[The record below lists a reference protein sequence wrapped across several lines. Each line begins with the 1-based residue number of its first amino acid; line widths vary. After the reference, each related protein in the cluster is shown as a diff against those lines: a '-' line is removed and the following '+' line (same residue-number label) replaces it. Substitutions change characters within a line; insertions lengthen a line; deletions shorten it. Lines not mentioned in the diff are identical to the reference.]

1 MSKSAT
7 FSGSRGNYLTLTMS
21 SGIVSQ
27 NLTTTKIRIWIDLS
41 SSGPASLSGIRNA
54 GVEIHVGSGSAIEGV
69 DVNIGRDSTKRLL
82 IKEYNISNNA
92 DGSGKV
98 DFSAKLPI
106 EVAGY
111 GTASVSDSITWGV
124 QVQPSDFT
132 IPEITLS
139 KEFVIDVQ
147 QKSDGV
153 KHNLYVTNTTG
164 TDAIRLGF
172 GDEDPTWKINYDIL
186 KKYTT
191 SDKISL
197 SFKLETYYNGNK
209 VGEATKNT
217 LIDIPAEIVPITT
230 TPFVVDTAKNVANV
244 TGGAVLVQLLS
255 APQIKATASGIWG
268 ATIDRIEYRTSKGT
282 VDDQGYIKN
291 LIEAGPISVGYR
303 AKDSRGRWSIW
314 SERTVDVLP
323 YTPPALSFSATRGG
337 DATQVAITRN
347 AVISPLM
354 VKGSQRNKMTLS
366 FKVKENNSS
375 TLQNDNGPGGSWMTV
390 HELINSPANLNNR
403 YDENKSYIV
412 EGTLSDNF
420 TSVTYQ
426 ARFYG
431 KRYVHAYD
439 KDGRLGVG
447 KHPSQSIPYGS
458 VDAVGGYYVD
468 GVPISEVSSPIKKQT
483 IGLPWGNQ
491 CTAVRSGNLVTLSV
505 TGLGKVGVPT
515 RLAKAGETVPV
526 GYRPASSAVLFCT
539 IGNPNDGVKL
549 FILKLEP
556 DGSIYYNS
564 PKFDKTDVWGTV
576 TYLTGDDFPR

>member
-7 FSGSRGNYLTLTMS
+7 FSGSRGRYLTLTMS
-21 SGIVSQ
+21 SGIVFQS
-27 NLTTTKIRIWIDLS
+27 LTTTKIRIWLDLS

-54 GVEIHVGSGSAIEGV
+54 GVEIHVASGSAIEGV
-69 DVNIGRDSTKRLL
+69 DVNIGQNSTKRLL
-82 IKEYNISNNA
+82 IKEYNISNNT
-92 DGSGKV
+92 DGSGSAN
-98 DFSAKLPI
+98 FSAKLPI

-111 GTASVSDSITWGV
+111 GTASVSDSITWGA

-132 IPEITLS
+132 LPEITLS
-139 KEFVIDVQ
+139 KEFTIDVQ

-153 KHNLYVTNTTG
+153 KHNLYVTNAAG
-164 TDAIRLGF
+164 TDAIRLNF
-172 GDEDPTWKINYDIL
+172 GDEDPTWTIGYSML
-186 KKYTT
+186 KSYTT

-197 SFKLETYYNGNK
+197 SFKLETYYNDNK
-209 VGEATKNT
+209 VGEVTKNT
-217 LIDIPAEIVPITT
+217 LIDIPADIVPVTT
-230 TPFVVDTAKNVANV
+230 TPFVIDTAKNVADV
-244 TGGAVLVQLLS
+244 TGGAVMVQLLS

-291 LIEAGPISVGYR
+291 LRESGPISVGYR
-303 AKDSRGRWSIW
+303 ARDSRGRWSIW

-323 YTPPALSFSATRGG
+323 YTPPTLSFTATRGG
-337 DATQVAITRN
+337 DLTQVAITRN

-354 VKGSQRNKMTLS
+354 VKGTQRNKMTLS
-366 FKVKENNSS
+366 FKVQENNTS
-375 TLQNDNGPGGSWMTV
+375 TWQNDNGPGGSWMTV
-390 HELINSPANLNNR
+390 HELLNSPADLNNR

-412 EGTLSDNF
+412 EGTLSDSF

-426 ARFYG
+426 TRFYG
-431 KRYVHAYD
+431 KKYVHAYD

-447 KHPSQSIPYGS
+447 KYPSQTIPAGS
-458 VDAVGGYYVD
+458 VDVAGGYYVD
-468 GVPISEVSSPIKKQT
+468 GVPISKISSPIKKQT

-491 CTAVRSGNLVTLSV
+491 CTAVRSGNLVTLSM
-505 TGLGKVGVPT
+505 TGTGQVGWPSRV
-515 RLAKAGETVPV
+515 AKAGEKIPV
-526 GYRPASSAVLFCT
+526 GYRPASSTVLFCT

-576 TYLTGDDFPR
+576 TYLTGDDFPG